1 MLQLLKIQAV
11 STILSFSPTFLCDF
25 YFPAWKDAMN
35 FIVSPLTCISCS
47 CLKCF
52 LHSFLHVYDSS
63 GQEFYMQ
70 AVSDQLDWVSAL
82 LRKILRLGLGAMRKL
97 AMPN

>member
-1 MLQLLKIQAV
+1 MLQLLRNQAV
-11 STILSFSPTFLCDF
+11 AAILSFSPIFLCDF
-25 YFPAWKDAMN
+25 YFSAWKDAMN

-47 CLKCF
+47 YLKCF
-52 LHSFLHVYDSS
+52 LHSFLHVYDSA

-70 AVSDQLDWVSAL
+70 AISDQLDWVSAF
-82 LRKILRLGLGAMRKL
+82 LRKILKFGLGAMRKL